1 MRGPPRSGRGG
12 LTAEGGAWDGRLT
25 TSFASTTMHRPLSL
39 ALLAAG
45 LAVLPACQTTQDVT
59 DAAAEGVEDAA
70 DATATVARGAA
81 DAAEDAGQAVAGVAS
96 DAYDEARD
104 ALGDARVAAD
114 ARVAVARVSAPA
126 DTTTGVT
133 GTVTFVELADGVR
146 VRYDVAGLAPNSVHG
161 LHLHENGTCAAADAD
176 GDGYAEAGGAAGAHL
191 NPGNDPHG
199 APDDPMSEKHAGDLG
214 NIEADAGGAA
224 RGTVTVESLAFAGD
238 RTVLG
243 RAVIV
248 HADADEFA
256 DAGAMSGG
264 RVGCGVVAETDR
276 R

>member
-1 MRGPPRSGRGG
+1 MRAPPRSGRGG

-45 LAVLPACQTTQDVT
+45 LAVLPACQPTQDVT

-96 DAYDEARD
+96 DEARD
-104 ALGDARVAAD
+104 AGVG
-114 ARVAVARVSAPA
+114 VARVSAPA